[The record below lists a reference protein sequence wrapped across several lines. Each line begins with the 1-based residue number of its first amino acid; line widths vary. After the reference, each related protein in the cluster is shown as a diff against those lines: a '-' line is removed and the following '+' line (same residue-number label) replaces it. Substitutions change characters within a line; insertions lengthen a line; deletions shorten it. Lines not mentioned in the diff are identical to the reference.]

1 MDVVKRSYAAFR
13 RGDIEG
19 WLETLDSDIEWQAA
33 REDPDAALHRGH
45 DGVLRYLGQWTE
57 AYDRLQVEPREFID
71 GGDRILV
78 WVHITGRGRASGLD
92 LDMQQAQI
100 ATVRGGKIV
109 RTDEYFDRAEALAS
123 MGIESRG

>member
-1 MDVVKRSYAAFR
+1 MKRSYAAFR

-45 DGVLRYLGQWTE
+45 DGVLGYLGQWTE
-57 AYDRLQVEPREFID
+57 AYDGLQVEPREFID

-123 MGIESRG
+123 MGIESGG

>member
-57 AYDRLQVEPREFID
+57 AYDGLQVEPREFID

-123 MGIESRG
+123 MGIESGG